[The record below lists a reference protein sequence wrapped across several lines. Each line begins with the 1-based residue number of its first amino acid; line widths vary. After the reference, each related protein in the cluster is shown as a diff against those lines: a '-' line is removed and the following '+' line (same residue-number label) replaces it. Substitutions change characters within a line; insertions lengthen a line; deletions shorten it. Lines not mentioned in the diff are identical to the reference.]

1 VGLPCLNCQQEVAPD
16 EAKFFA
22 ECFLCPSCYLIAER
36 TLQQGQ
42 RELHYLL
49 VSLKELVRLA
59 ILRGELRLPP
69 AAEQATERK
78 MNVVDALVELAQ
90 HQKVQPC
97 LTPPSRSTESS
108 SRGTTKP
115 DALPAAGLPSCDS
128 TPDVDST
135 SGTSPTTTT
144 HTEPVDA

>member
-1 VGLPCLNCQQEVAPD
+1 MGLPCLNCQQEVAPD

-22 ECFLCPSCYLIAER
+22 ECFLCPACYLIAER

-42 RELHYLL
+42 RELQYLL

>member
-1 VGLPCLNCQQEVAPD
+1 MGLPCLNCQQEVPPD

-42 RELHYLL
+42 RELQYLL

-69 AAEQATERK
+69 AAEQTTERK

-90 HQKVQPC
+90 RQKEQPC
-97 LTPPSRSTESS
+97 LTPPSRSTRSN

-115 DALPAAGLPSCDS
+115 DALPAAGPPSCDS

>member
-1 VGLPCLNCQQEVAPD
+1 MGLPCLNCQQEVAPD

-22 ECFLCPSCYLIAER
+22 ECFLCPACYLIAER